1 MTVLVKMMSKYGY
14 LPPSL
19 SRLSARQG
27 LKPGV
32 DLRYPCLQLEDCAP
46 AELRAQL
53 LELAETL
60 EGVCVRQT
68 EFSVTGDALVL
79 EEALAK
85 GKPEAFVRG
94 REFAIVRE
102 EGSVHLTLDPGWG
115 QKVLH
120 KGWARIHPLAQY
132 MAGAIP
138 PQSLILYAPR
148 NEKELKLI
156 WKIIQAAYSFACGRV
171 GDLILPDTAW

>member
-1 MTVLVKMMSKYGY
+1 MMRKYGY
-14 LPPSL
+14 LPPTLRRLL
-19 SRLSARQG
+19 SRQGRQ
-27 LKPGV
+27 PSV
-32 DLRYPCLQLEDCAP
+32 DLHYPCLQLEDCAP
-46 AELRAQL
+46 APLRVRL
-53 LELAETL
+53 LALAGTL
-60 EGVCVRQT
+60 EGVSVRQT
-68 EFSVTGDALVL
+68 GFSLTGDALVL

-85 GKPEAFVRG
+85 GKPEAFVRE

-115 QKVLH
+115 QKVLQ
-120 KGWARIHPLAQY
+120 KGWAGIHPLARY

-148 NEKELKLI
+148 NEKELKTI
-156 WKIIQAAYSFACGRV
+156 WKIIQASYSFSCGRV

>member
-1 MTVLVKMMSKYGY
+1 MSKYGY

-19 SRLSARQG
+19 RRLSVRQG
-27 LKPGV
+27 PMPGV
-32 DLRYPCLQLEDCAP
+32 DRRYPCLQFEDEAP
-46 AELRAQL
+46 AALRKSL
-53 LELAETL
+53 LKCAGTL
-60 EGVCVRQT
+60 EGVCVLPT
-68 EFSVTGDALVL
+68 EFSVMGDALVL
-79 EEALAK
+79 EEAQAR

-94 REFAIVRE
+94 REFAIVRA
-102 EGSVHLTLDPGWG
+102 EGSVHLTLDPSWG

-120 KGWARIHPLAQY
+120 KGWAMIHPLALY
-132 MAGAIP
+132 MAGAVP

-148 NEKELKLI
+148 HEKDLETV

>member
-1 MTVLVKMMSKYGY
+1 MRKYGY

-19 SRLSARQG
+19 RWLLARQG
-27 LKPGV
+27 SKPGI
-32 DLRYPCLQLEDCAP
+32 DPRYPCLQLEDHAS
-46 AELRAQL
+46 AELREQI
-53 LELAETL
+53 LEMAETL

-68 EFSVTGDALVL
+68 RLSVTGDALVL

-85 GKPEAFVRG
+85 GKPEAFVRE

-102 EGSVHLTLDPGWG
+102 EGSVHLTLDPRWG
-115 QKVLH
+115 QKVLQ
-120 KGWARIHPLAQY
+120 KGWAVIHPLARY

-148 NEKELKLI
+148 NEKELKTI
-156 WKIIQAAYSFACGRV
+156 WKIIQAAYCFACGRV
-171 GDLILPDTAW
+171 GDLVLPDTAW